1 MAEESIATELGKRVN
16 EIIRLIEQR
25 YFCDEDLIQVR
36 LDWLYNAIVRYI
48 DQIPSGE
55 TVLGVVRE
63 AAELLNT
70 STSDDHGGDL
80 LDTNISFHAELVPT
94 GRRVRPRFLI
104 SIEQLEFLLDMRFTS
119 GEIALMFGVS
129 ESTVKRRIR
138 EYDSFVRKRYSDISE
153 ENLDSIVGQLM
164 IQFPNCGYKRMTGLL
179 LDAGHRIQQQRIR
192 DCMRRVNP
200 EGVFLR
206 ALELQA
212 VRQRKYQVSGP
223 LALWHV
229 DGNHKLIR

>member
-1 MAEESIATELGKRVN
+1 
-16 EIIRLIEQR
+16 
-25 YFCDEDLIQVR
+25 
-36 LDWLYNAIVRYI
+36 
-48 DQIPSGE
+48 
-55 TVLGVVRE
+55 
-63 AAELLNT
+63 
-70 STSDDHGGDL
+70 
-80 LDTNISFHAELVPT
+80 
-94 GRRVRPRFLI
+94 
-104 SIEQLEFLLDMRFTS
+104 MRFTS

-129 ESTVKRRIR
+129 EGTVKRRIR

-179 LDAGHRIQQQRIR
+179 LDAGHRIQQRRIW